1 MVKEFD
7 WERQLNKE
15 KILDLFENIDLLEGM
30 RRKKR
35 KEAMKRRKDAVQK
48 LR

>member
-1 MVKEFD
+1 MKEFD

-15 KILDLFENIDLLEGM
+15 KIFDLFENIDLLEGM